1 MICKNGRQRQKYF
14 TPLILE
20 RWHCF
25 CGVFRT
31 FDGCT
36 KMFKNKSQLCLSLLM
51 LYVVTATMINA
62 FATDGPAPSED
73 STRDIQLIPSQEK
86 PLDQESPTSVA
97 EADETQKQRE
107 LKHRQYKLT
116 LLVIIV
122 GIISLFMVILLITII
137 RIGRYR
143 HRRLGLGRKS
153 PPTEYIDAW
162 SRYRLKDDEKK

>member
-1 MICKNGRQRQKYF
+1 MCILFRIF
-14 TPLILE
+14 TY
-20 RWHCF
+20 R
-25 CGVFRT
+25 
-31 FDGCT
+31 
-36 KMFKNKSQLCLSLLM
+36 KLCHIRLLKVIAGIIISL
-51 LYVVTATMINA
+51 YAVTATMSHT
-62 FATDGPAPSED
+62 FATDGPAPSDD
-73 STRDIQLIPSQEK
+73 STRDVQPVISQEK
-86 PLDQESPTSVA
+86 ASDTTEAA
-97 EADETQKQRE
+97 ETLKQKE

-122 GIISLFMVILLITII
+122 GIIGLFMVILLITII

>member
-1 MICKNGRQRQKYF
+1 MHILFKLF
-14 TPLILE
+14 TC
-20 RWHCF
+20 R
-25 CGVFRT
+25 
-31 FDGCT
+31 
-36 KMFKNKSQLCLSLLM
+36 NLCHTWLLKVIAGIIVS
-51 LYVVTATMINA
+51 LYVVTATMSHT
-62 FATDGPAPSED
+62 FAIEGPAPSDD
-73 STRDIQLIPSQEK
+73 STCDIQPVISQEK
-86 PLDQESPTSVA
+86 PLDQETPAGVA

-122 GIISLFMVILLITII
+122 GVISLFMVILLITII
-137 RIGRYR
+137 RIGRFR